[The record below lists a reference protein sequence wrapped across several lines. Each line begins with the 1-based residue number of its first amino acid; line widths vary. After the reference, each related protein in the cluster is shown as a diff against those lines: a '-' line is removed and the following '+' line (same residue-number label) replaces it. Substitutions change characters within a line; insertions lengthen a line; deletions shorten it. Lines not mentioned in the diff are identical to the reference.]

1 MEPLKSIIGK
11 VATGATLTREEAAS
25 AFDSMMSGDATPSQ
39 IGGLLIGM
47 RVRGETVEEITGAAS
62 AMRNIV
68 PKVETRCD
76 PIDIA
81 GTSDTVMCSLNVSTC
96 VSFIVAGVG
105 VPVAKN
111 VNRAAS
117 LRSSTAAVL
126 AHLGVK
132 VDLKPES
139 IARCVHE
146 ADIGF
151 VFASPDFPPMQR
163 IRQIRGVLGTH
174 TMFNLI
180 EALSNPAG
188 VKRHIL
194 GVSTP
199 EWVQPLAQVLKNL
212 GADAVW
218 VVHGSDGLDELSL
231 TDTSSVAAVE
241 AGTVRT
247 FEVTPE
253 EAGLPRYRADA
264 LECSDVEA
272 HAFAIQKVL
281 DGVPGRFRDAALL
294 NAAAA
299 LVVAGRAS
307 NLEEGVALGQESLDR
322 GAAAARL
329 NRLIT
334 VSNA

>member
-1 MEPLKSIIGK
+1 MEPFKSIIAK

-25 AFDSMMSGDATPSQ
+25 AFDSMMAGYATPSQ

-47 RVRGETVEEITGAAS
+47 RVRGETVEEVTGAAS
-62 AMRNIV
+62 AMRNIM
-68 PKVETRCD
+68 PKIETRCD

-81 GTSDTVMCSLNVSTC
+81 GTSDTATCSFNVSTC
-96 VSFIVAGVG
+96 ASFIVAGVG

-117 LRSSTAAVL
+117 SGSSHADVL
-126 AHLGVK
+126 ARLGVK
-132 VDLKPES
+132 VDLNPDG

-146 ADIGF
+146 ANIGF
-151 VFASPDFPPMQR
+151 TFVSAEYPAMHR
-163 IRQIRGVLGTH
+163 ISQIRSVLGTH
-174 TMFNLI
+174 TMLNLM
-180 EALSNPAG
+180 EALSNPAR
-188 VKRHIL
+188 VKRQIL
-194 GVSTP
+194 GVFTP
-199 EWVQPLAQVLKNL
+199 EWVQLLAYVLRNL
-212 GADAVW
+212 GADSVW
-218 VVHGSDGLDELSL
+218 VVHGSDGLDEISL
-231 TDTSSVAAVE
+231 GGTSFVAAVE

-253 EAGLPRYRADA
+253 EAGLPRYRTGT
-264 LECSDVEA
+264 LESSDVAA
-272 HAFAIQKVL
+272 HAVALKNVL
-281 DGVPGRFRDAALL
+281 DGLPSRFRDAALL

-307 NLEEGVALGQESLDR
+307 NLKEGVALGQESLDR

-329 NRLIT
+329 NRLIA